1 MRKTIKDLI
10 QEHDKI
16 MHVLEIVEKV
26 QGEKKLS
33 EKEELF
39 FYSELSEF
47 IQTFADKCHH
57 GKEEINLYHI
67 LAPLGDL
74 SERKMIEELIEE
86 HNQSRGLQKEL
97 QKAAEEGRLME
108 AAAKALE
115 YRQLLLAH
123 IHHENQEMFPS
134 IEKRITDE
142 LDETIYG
149 RFMAVE
155 KRTLGDAGIAR
166 IDEMIKG
173 WENL

>member
-16 MHVLEIVEKV
+16 MRVLEIVEKV
-26 QGEKKLS
+26 QGEKKLG
-33 EKEELF
+33 EKEELL
-39 FYSELSEF
+39 FYAELSEF

-57 GKEEINLYHI
+57 GKEEVNLYHI

-74 SERKMIEELIEE
+74 SERKMIEELLDE
-86 HNQSRGLQKEL
+86 HNQSRILQKEL
-97 QKAAEEGRLME
+97 QKATEEGRLME
-108 AAAKALE
+108 AATKAEE

-123 IHHENQEMFPS
+123 IYHENQEMFPS

-149 RFMAVE
+149 RFLAVE
-155 KRTLGDAGIAR
+155 KRTLGDAGIGR

-173 WENL
+173 WESL

>member
-16 MHVLEIVEKV
+16 MHVLDIVEKV
-26 QGEKKLS
+26 QAEKKLG
-33 EKEELF
+33 EKAELI
-39 FYSELSEF
+39 FYAELAEF

-74 SERKMIEELIEE
+74 SERKMIEELLDE
-86 HNQSRGLQKEL
+86 HNQSRILQKEL
-97 QKAAEEGRLME
+97 QKATEEGQLMV
-108 AAAKALE
+108 AATKAGE
-115 YRQLLLAH
+115 YRKLLLSH
-123 IHHENQEMFPS
+123 IYHENQEMFPS

-142 LDETIYG
+142 LDDTIYG
-149 RFMAVE
+149 RFMGVE